1 MNFESESM
9 DDETGYDGGEL
20 EPSDDGLEQPEK
32 QPQGDDHESEQAAAE
47 PQRDEEIAHAPTE
60 PSTDFS
66 AIDSAA
72 PETAPEP
79 KPRIPRAG
87 TAFVAFTTFFIAQV
101 VVSIAVAIGAA
112 VAGLIS
118 YASLGLK
125 PEESDFFD
133 LIMQSTLYSV
143 VPISIIAGFSVL
155 LVTRWL
161 ARDAITDG
169 EVTGVGWVK
178 SSPMRCLAG
187 AVLGAVIYLAT
198 IFLVRTLFPNLEPE
212 SGGPIEAMA
221 KQGGIM
227 LLLLVIGVVVF
238 APLVEEFL
246 FRGVMLA
253 GFTRSFGLP
262 VAVFFCT
269 SLFVMVHLDAIMRY
283 TPGVIPLTGLALGA
297 VFVRI
302 KFKSVWPAIAAHF
315 GYNGMAVLLP
325 MFYQLFSSGE

>member
-20 EPSDDGLEQPEK
+20 EPSDDGLEQPEE

-101 VVSIAVAIGAA
+101 VVSIFVGIAAGIIAVAA
-112 VAGLIS
+112 
-118 YASLGLK
+118 LGLT
-125 PEESDFFD
+125 PEDEGFLEFV
-133 LIMQSTLYSV
+133 MQTTLYSV
-143 VPISIIAGFSVL
+143 VPISILAGYAVL

-187 AVLGAVIYLAT
+187 AALGATIYLVT
-198 IFLVRTLFPNLEPE
+198 IFMVRGLFPNLQPE